1 MRFLRFPDRAALF
14 VLACLVGVCCAS
26 GASIEGTVVENS
38 AGKPIARTRVTLE
51 GTGSTSGGATVLSS
65 SSGQF
70 AFRSLSAGTYLLR
83 AERAGFAVTRY
94 GQRRWNAPGTPIV
107 LDAETQHIVQ
117 IRLRKL
123 GAVTGEIGDEN
134 QLGLPGV
141 TVHAYRAAS
150 KLTLAGSGVTDDRG
164 IYRISNLEPGKYLI
178 RSAARLLEDQQGLLP
193 TFFGQTASA
202 GEARPVIVQLEQDT
216 TGVNIQPLPGRLA
229 SLQGTVASPAA
240 VFISLYGD
248 TGVLRTQVPPGG
260 EFHFDQLAPGPYS
273 LLAQAGDRSA
283 PLSSFQK
290 IWIGGESQRVTV
302 ELAPSPRLILRCE
315 NRNGNP
321 LQHKAIS
328 IFLRRRDLKDTTA
341 DRAVCGDVLPLTP
354 GTWEVAAS
362 APPDIYV
369 SGLRGARISPFAHEF
384 DMVSGRNTEVV
395 ILFSSDPGSLRGTV
409 STRDG
414 APAIGAPVYFNPAD
428 SDLRSRLGGLRTTRT
443 DASGKFWL
451 NGFPPGRYEVLST
464 FSPVDG
470 ESEDWKPG
478 RGKLVTLGEG
488 GDVTVEI
495 VLEDL
500 E

>member
-1 MRFLRFPDRAALF
+1 LRFLRFPDRAPLF
-14 VLACLVGVCCAS
+14 VLACLVGACCAS
-26 GASIEGTVVENS
+26 GASIEGIVVENS
-38 AGKPIARTRVTLE
+38 AGKPIARARVTLE
-51 GTGSTSGGATVLSS
+51 GTGSTSGSATVFSS

-83 AERAGFAVTRY
+83 VERAGFAVTRY

-107 LDAETQHIVQ
+107 LDAGTQHIVQ
-117 IRLRKL
+117 LRLRKL
-123 GAVTGEIGDEN
+123 GAVTGEINDEN

-178 RSAARLLEDQQGLLP
+178 RSTARLLEDQQGLLP

-202 GEARPVIVQLEQDT
+202 GEARPVMVQLEQDT
-216 TGVNIQPLPGRLA
+216 TGINIQPLPGRLA

-240 VFISLYGD
+240 VSISLYGD
-248 TGVLRTQVPPGG
+248 TGVLRMQVPPGG

-283 PLSSFQK
+283 PLSFFQK

-321 LQHKAIS
+321 LQHKAVS
-328 IFLRRRDLKDTTA
+328 IFLRRRDLRDLTP

-354 GTWEVAAS
+354 GTWEVATA

-369 SGLRGARISPFAHEF
+369 SGVRGARISPFAHEF
-384 DMVSGRNTEVV
+384 DMVPGRNTEVV

-414 APAIGAPVYFNPAD
+414 APAIGAPVYFSPVD

-443 DASGKFWL
+443 AQAGNFGSTAFH
-451 NGFPPGRYEVLST
+451 PAVEVLST
-464 FSPVDG
+464 FSPVTG
-470 ESEDWKPG
+470 NRKTG
-478 RGKLVTLGEG
+478 TRGAASLSRCERAAM
-488 GDVTVEI
+488 
-495 VLEDL
+495 
-500 E
+500 